1 MQAWDIFRKA
11 FGTTMEQSQI
21 INWIW
26 YDTQLYTSG
35 TTTRLAFFQTLQA
48 TRNLGNMEI
57 AGVLAHPKAFIIR
70 AIRVHFKQIPLLSTT
85 APAANA
91 SSDIALLTNNG
102 SLALEVGNKNYGIWQ
117 PHMLPGG
124 AGVYTELAGAGGE
137 AIDEFVSY
145 AANGVPD
152 PRAIYTLS
160 QPLMI
165 EPQINFN
172 VTMEWPAA
180 QTLTGNLNIE
190 VMLDGELLRPV
201 Q

>member
-1 MQAWDIFRKA
+1 MQAWDIFKKA

-21 INWIW
+21 INWVW
-26 YDTQLYTSG
+26 YDTQVYVSAATV
-35 TTTRLAFFQTLQA
+35 RLAFFQTLQP

-70 AIRVHFKQIPLLSTT
+70 AIRVYFKQTTILGTT
-85 APAANA
+85 AATAA
-91 SSDIALLTNNG
+91 SDIALLVNNG
-102 SLALEVGNKNYGIWQ
+102 SVALEVGNKNYGIWQ
-117 PHMLPGG
+117 PHMLPAG
-124 AGVYTELAGAGGE
+124 AGVYTEMTGAGGE
-137 AIDEFVSY
+137 AANEFVTY
-145 AANGVPD
+145 GQNGIPD
-152 PRAIYTLS
+152 SRAIYSLT

-180 QTLTGNLNIE
+180 QTLTGNLSVE